1 MELLRNSEIPV
12 SEWDGFLE
20 VNPHS
25 TPFQSHKFF
34 HLINS
39 VGTLSSEALAVTSA
53 GDLKALAV
61 AVVFHDG
68 GINGFFSR
76 RAIIYG
82 GPLVDHSYPE
92 ALELLTDTLTQ
103 ILRNR
108 VIYIETRN
116 LSDYSDLKEV
126 YRGQS
131 WKYLPHYN
139 FNLRT
144 YDHLLMTKAVSE
156 SRMRQIKK
164 AIRSGVTWRQAESL
178 NEVECFYRILAGLY
192 RSKVRKPLMPW
203 DFFSGAFEKE
213 FGIYLLVLFNNNI
226 IGGIMCPVLEKKA
239 LYEFYVCGLDK
250 EYKDQYPSVMATWAA
265 MEYAGKNNI
274 PVFDFMGAG
283 NSEAEYGVRDFKAR
297 FGGDLVEFGRF
308 QKIYRPLLYCLGKTA
323 LKMLSF
329 RKA

>member
-1 MELLRNSEIPV
+1 MKILRNSEIPI
-12 SEWDGFLE
+12 SEWNRFLE

-25 TPFQSHKFF
+25 TPFQSYKFF
-34 HLINS
+34 HLVNS
-39 VGTLSSEALAVTSA
+39 VGTLSSEALAVTSG

-61 AVVFHDG
+61 AVVFHEDG
-68 GINGFFSR
+68 IKGFFSR

-82 GPLVDHSYPE
+82 GPLVDHFCPE
-92 ALELLTDTLTQ
+92 ALQLLVNTMTNALQ
-103 ILRNR
+103 GR

-116 LSDYSDLKEV
+116 LSDYSVFKEV
-126 YRGQS
+126 FSGQS

-144 YDHLLMTKAVSE
+144 DDHLLMTKGVSE

-164 AIRSGVTWRQAESL
+164 AIRAGVTWRQAECL

-192 RSKVRKPLMPW
+192 KSKVRKPLLQW
-203 DFFSGAFEKE
+203 EFFSGAFEKG
-213 FGIYLLVLFNNNI
+213 FSIYLLVLFNNQI

-308 QKIYRPLLYCLGKTA
+308 QKIYRPLLYGLGKIA

-329 RKA
+329 RKS